1 MYIWLILTIIFLILE
16 GYTTALISIWFA
28 LAAGILTLVS
38 GYIPDIM
45 KQFYL
50 FVTLSFVFI
59 IVTRTLSKKLL
70 SKRKEKI
77 ESRIIGQV
85 VEVKSVISPGD
96 YEIYL
101 DGKHWKAKCDEELH
115 VGDKAK
121 VLKIQGIKLILEKE

>member
-101 DGKHWKAKCDEELH
+101 DGKHWKAKCDKELH
-115 VGDKAK
+115 AGDKAK